1 MRPNL
6 RAHLPLI
13 LAVACLC
20 CLVSSGCGGGSA
32 KDPNKL
38 GAQYDPLFASADE
51 ETKVCWQT
59 ATGALQTN
67 GYAVT
72 ILAVRTMLQTGKLT
86 PEQAQAARETA
97 TAASDKMYE
106 AANKGDAQAV
116 QAIEELRKAT
126 GR

>member
-1 MRPNL
+1 MRTYL
-6 RAHLPLI
+6 RASI
-13 LAVACLC
+13 LLTLASACIGGVIL
-20 CLVSSGCGGGSA
+20 SGCGGGA

-38 GAQYDPLFASADE
+38 SAQYDPLFASADP
-51 ETKVCWQT
+51 ETKACWET

-86 PEQAQAARETA
+86 PEQTQAAQETA
-97 TAASDKMYE
+97 TAANDKMYE
-106 AANKGDAQAV
+106 AANKGDAAAL
-116 QAIEELRKAT
+116 QAIEDLRKAT